1 MPNEAQ
7 EFFQELLYGEGA
19 FLGLILILSIVI
31 LVTYKYKNAG
41 ILFIPIC
48 IFMGIQYLGNIS
60 ASSNFMW
67 CAIIMFLAVPFL
79 LFRMVDKG

>member
-19 FLGLILILSIVI
+19 FLGLILILTILI
-31 LVTYKYKNAG
+31 LVNYKYKNSA
-41 ILFIPIC
+41 ILFIPIA
-48 IFMGIQYLGNIS
+48 IMMGIQYLNNIS
-60 ASSNFMW
+60 TSSNFMW

-79 LFRMVDKG
+79 LYRMVEKG